1 MNQSHRDTAIQPPF
15 LVVRPG
21 TSFWVEACAPDA
33 CVATR
38 QAFQEG
44 CYDAAW
50 GYDAAG
56 YEWPINGATLNA
68 PLSFLQRVLP
78 WSRVAVTLHLGTRA
92 KTDVASVISR
102 MADILLSGNEFCEEL
117 PEAPLQVLNQIEKA
131 TSMAELIQI
140 ARRYD

>member
-1 MNQSHRDTAIQPPF
+1 VSATIQPPF

-21 TSFWVEACAPDA
+21 ASFWVETCAPGA

-44 CYDAAW
+44 CYEAAW

-56 YEWPINGATLNA
+56 YEWPIIGATLNT
-68 PLSFLQRVLP
+68 PLSFRQRVLP
-78 WSRVAVTLHLGTRA
+78 WSRVAVTLHLGTPT
-92 KTDVASVISR
+92 KTDVAAVISR

-117 PEAPLQVLNQIEKA
+117 PEPPLEVLSQLEKA
-131 TSMAELIQI
+131 TSTAELIQI
-140 ARRYD
+140 AGRYD

>member
-1 MNQSHRDTAIQPPF
+1 MNQSRAAALQPPF

-21 TSFWVEACAPDA
+21 TSFWVEAGAPDA

-68 PLSFLQRVLP
+68 PLSWLQRVLP
-78 WSRVAVTLHLGTRA
+78 WSRVAVTLHLGTPTRTHIGA
-92 KTDVASVISR
+92 VISR

-117 PEAPLQVLNQIEKA
+117 PGAPLEVLNQIEKA

-140 ARRYD
+140 ARRFD